1 MSAALLLPTDLPPPA
16 AADQPSGAAR
26 LLSLVRKLIDYGRQL
41 AASIQPGCPAR
52 DLADARSRF
61 GTNNIA
67 LILARITRGLLRATA
82 LASGL
87 ERGKARLELARQPNA
102 AVRSPGAPRLPRP
115 AAERVPMDSD
125 DAHAILARL
134 PTAAQIANEIL
145 HRPAGAVLVDIC
157 IDLGITTD
165 NPLWR
170 EIEELIIPHGGNY
183 ATLATAMVRTITLLP
198 DPGPD
203 TRPLAVTPAPA
214 PPTPGPAATGP
225 P

>member
-26 LLSLVRKLIDYGRQL
+26 LLSLVRKLIDYGRAL
-41 AASIQPGCPAR
+41 AASIQPGSPAS
-52 DLADARSRF
+52 DIADARSRF
-61 GTNNIA
+61 GTNSIA

-87 ERGKARLELARQPNA
+87 ERGKARLDLARRPNA
-102 AVRSPGAPRLPRP
+102 AFRMPRSPRPPRP
-115 AAERVPMDSD
+115 AAERVPLDSD

-134 PTAAQIANEIL
+134 PTPAQIANEIL

-157 IDLGITTD
+157 IDLGVTTD

-170 EIEELIIPHGGNY
+170 EITELIIPHGGNY
-183 ATLATAMVRTITLLP
+183 ATLATALVRTITLLP

-203 TRPLAVTPAPA
+203 DRPLAVTPPPGPRTPA
-214 PPTPGPAATGP
+214 PAATGP